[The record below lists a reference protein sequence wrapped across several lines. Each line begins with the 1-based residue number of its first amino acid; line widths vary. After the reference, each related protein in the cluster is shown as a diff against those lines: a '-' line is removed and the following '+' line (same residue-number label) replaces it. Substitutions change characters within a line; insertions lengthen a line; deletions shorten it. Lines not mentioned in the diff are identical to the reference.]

1 MTLHRQKVWLAD
13 AFLNVT
19 SVLYIG
25 ILEQHKTLRIAK
37 SLIPNVQCDLHLKKV
52 PRPLFDGWIKCSCN
66 QYMYTCIIKAF
77 SFCLHHVSCL
87 ARHMSLVLYY
97 HCIICWCILKVV
109 TIKTFKYLCV
119 FNSVMTIIMPRVRKD
134 LNGWNKDCLDE
145 RDELQ

>member
-1 MTLHRQKVWLAD
+1 MTLHRQKVWLVD

-37 SLIPNVQCDLHLKKV
+37 SLIPNVQCDLHLKKKFQD
-52 PRPLFDGWIKCSCN
+52 LCLMGELNFLATN
-66 QYMYTCIIKAF
+66 IIKAF
-77 SFCLHHVSCL
+77 CFCLHHVSCL